1 MTRASLLFAGEV
13 GEETAER
20 GVILPLCILCDSE
33 ASEAMVDAGQ
43 QVTCPICQRYIL
55 AEGLAADL
63 AEENDWPQ
71 FRSKLARAVRWQF
84 YRNGQQPVKLRS
96 ATSAE
101 WLVASLEV
109 FEEDPERRERA
120 AVEAFVSAGLFEDI
134 WDEPITMLSRALGRS
149 REQSRLFAEDLEAR
163 GIVRIVTYET
173 RQLEG
178 ETSLTRTPLKQ
189 WVRCGKKYSAKSA
202 GSE

>member
-33 ASEAMVDAGQ
+33 ASEAKVDAGQ
-43 QVTCPICQRYIL
+43 KVTCPLCQQYIL

-63 AEENDWPQ
+63 AKDKDWPQ
-71 FRSKLARAVRWQF
+71 FRSKVARAVRWQF

-120 AVEAFVSAGLFEDI
+120 AVEAFVSAWPI
-134 WDEPITMLSRALGRS
+134 WGHLGRADHEVEPSS
-149 REQSRLFAEDLEAR
+149 RPVAR
-163 GIVRIVTYET
+163 AITCVRRRPRGPRYRSDRYLRNPPT
-173 RQLEG
+173 
-178 ETSLTRTPLKQ
+178 
-189 WVRCGKKYSAKSA
+189 
-202 GSE
+202 

>member
-1 MTRASLLFAGEV
+1 M
-13 GEETAER
+13 
-20 GVILPLCILCDSE
+20 PLCILCDSE
-33 ASEAMVDAGQ
+33 ASETMVDAGQ
-43 QVTCPICQRYIL
+43 KVTCPLCQQYIL
-55 AEGLAADL
+55 AEMLAADL
-63 AEENDWPQ
+63 AKDEDWPR
-71 FRSKLARAVRWQF
+71 FRSKVARAVRWQF

-96 ATSAE
+96 ATSAQ
-101 WLVASLEV
+101 WLVASLEI
-109 FEEDPERRERA
+109 FEEDPESRERA

-134 WDEPITMLSRALGRS
+134 WDEPITKLSQALGRS

-178 ETSLTRTPLKQ
+178 ARSFTRTPLKQ
-189 WVRCGKKYSAKSA
+189 WVRCEKKGSAKAA